1 MVPNMSA
8 RAIIVQLCCSI
19 AFAAV
24 AWVVFA
30 PANAYAGPI
39 AAIGALLVSQVAIL
53 LYPALEKHWALEKS
67 IAHDPHI
74 GLDIDWQ
81 KLLLAVEQ
89 GANAVM
95 FLQANWRIDYANSNF
110 AELLGNRNQ
119 ILNGRILNS
128 AGDVAIPESLRLAL
142 QDVINS
148 GREWQ
153 GEVDFVK
160 HDGSAGQRKKELAFA
175 ATLTPVRDEDHM
187 VSHVLLQCEDISE
200 RKSFADR
207 LFIQTNYDSLTG
219 LPNRRL
225 ARKMLDKA
233 LADARHWHSKLS
245 LVIIDLDRFKYINDS
260 LGLAQGDTML
270 VETANRLRLCV
281 REDDFVSHIGADT
294 FLIGLSSEK
303 SNQRPERIAE
313 KALSEISR
321 PYYLNGNEIS
331 ITACAGLSQYPADS
345 DNTELLMRNAE
356 AALHAAKKLGAGNFS
371 WYAEHMRRRNTHR
384 LETEAQL
391 RRAIENNELTL
402 YFQPV
407 VSLADEKLVASEVL
421 LRWSNP
427 ELGNPNPESFIT
439 IAEDTGLIIPIGD
452 WVLETACR
460 QAADWQAQ
468 GLPPM
473 RIAINISSRQFV
485 EGHVVHTLKRVL
497 EKTRLDA
504 CWVELEITEGLLLGD
519 VPQVRDTLKQLKEL
533 GVRLSLDDFGTG
545 YSSLSYLKRYPFD
558 TLKID
563 RSFVR
568 DMSDANDSR
577 ELALAIVAMAHSLGL
592 EVVAEGVEKEEQKQ
606 LLAEKGCD
614 MAQGFLYNSAMPAQ
628 RFAHW
633 AREFN
638 SRQDA

>member
-1 MVPNMSA
+1 MVSNMSA
-8 RAIIVQLCCSI
+8 RAITVQMLCSS

-30 PANAYAGPI
+30 PASPYAGPI
-39 AAIGALLVSQVAIL
+39 AALIALLISQLLML
-53 LYPALEKHWALEKS
+53 LYPVVEKRWLLHKPNE
-67 IAHDPHI
+67 DDNRI
-74 GLDIDWQ
+74 GAGVDWQ

-89 GANAVM
+89 GSNAVM

-119 ILNGRILNS
+119 LLNGRILNS
-128 AGDVAIPESLRLAL
+128 ASDVAIPESLRLAL

-153 GEVDFVK
+153 GEVDFVRQQ
-160 HDGSAGQRKKELAFA
+160 AGEQKRKKEIACA
-175 ATLTPVRDEDHM
+175 TTLTPVRDDQHH
-187 VSHVLLQCEDISE
+187 VTHVLLQCEDISE

-225 ARKMLDKA
+225 TGKLLDSA
-233 LADARHWHSKLS
+233 LSDARHWHSKLS
-245 LVIIDLDRFKYINDS
+245 LVIIDLDRFKFINDS

-294 FLIGLSSEK
+294 FVMGLANEK
-303 SNQRPERIAE
+303 SNEHPERIAE
-313 KALSEISR
+313 RALAEISR

-331 ITACAGLSQYPADS
+331 ITACAGLSQYPS
-345 DNTELLMRNAE
+345 DCDNAELLVRNAE
-356 AALHAAKKLGAGNFS
+356 AALHAAKKIGAGNYS

-407 VSLADEKLVASEVL
+407 VSLADETLVASEVL

-427 ELGNPNPESFIT
+427 ELGNPRPESFIN

-485 EGHVVHTLKRVL
+485 EGHVVHTLRQVL
-497 EKTRLDA
+497 AKTGLDA
-504 CWVELEITEGLLLGD
+504 KWVELEITEGLLLGD
-519 VPQVRDTLKQLKEL
+519 VPQVRNTLTQLKEL

-568 DMSDANDSR
+568 DMSDASDSR

-592 EVVAEGVEKEEQKQ
+592 EVVAEGVEKSEQKQ
-606 LLAEKGCD
+606 LLADKGCD

-633 AREFN
+633 AREF
-638 SRQDA
+638 SRGHHG